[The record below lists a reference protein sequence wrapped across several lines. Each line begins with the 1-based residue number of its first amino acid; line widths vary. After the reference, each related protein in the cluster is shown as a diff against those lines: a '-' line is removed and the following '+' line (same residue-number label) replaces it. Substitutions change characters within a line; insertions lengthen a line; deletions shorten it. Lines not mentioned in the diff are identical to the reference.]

1 MTANIHQR
9 AGSMSLPGHRA
20 TIAPITSR
28 LPATEAGIARR
39 LRRLQAEMQ
48 RIER

>member
-1 MTANIHQR
+1 MPLLPKGWVMT
-9 AGSMSLPGHRA
+9 HRA

-39 LRRLQAEMQ
+39 LRRLQAEM
-48 RIER
+48 